1 MAGIKKPAVAGQFYS
16 KDPEELRSEVRAH
29 IDKAEIPPPDK
40 RVVAM
45 MVPHAAHFYSGAAA
59 GHGYCL
65 VEGQPIDT
73 VVLFGLSH
81 RVPCRASILEAER
94 YQTPLGMAVVD
105 TDLVASIRERL
116 PWLTYQAQPHAQEH
130 SVEVQIP
137 FIQVALP
144 DAKIV
149 EILLQ
154 ADDPETCAELG
165 HAVAAAIQATP
176 EKRVL
181 VVGSSDMSH
190 FQSGENARRVDS
202 KTLNTLKTL
211 NLEEIRSD
219 IELTES
225 SFSGHD
231 CALCAK
237 GAVYAA
243 LETAKALGATSADVV
258 AYRNSGDVVP
268 MHETGG
274 RVVGYGVL
282 AIYSE
287 EDAESQLSGP
297 SETLLN
303 EEQQRELLR
312 AARRS
317 IASGLRNEPLPLL
330 GDEAFLKF
338 ERGLFVSLHCAGRLR
353 GCLGRFEAGGAPLG
367 ELVPVMAREAAAHD
381 PRFSPVQEMEL
392 AGIDLEVSV
401 LTPMRRIEDPG
412 QVEPGR
418 HGLYITG
425 YDRFGRQ
432 RSGTLLPQVAAEHGW
447 DRETFLQQTC
457 NKAGL
462 DLDVWRDSRTELFV
476 YEAQVFGEKT
486 LGLWPPQ

>member
-1 MAGIKKPAVAGQFYS
+1 M
-16 KDPEELRSEVRAH
+16 LRSEVRAH
-29 IDKAEIPPPDK
+29 IDEAEVPPSDK
-40 RVVAM
+40 HVIAM

-59 GHGYCL
+59 GHGYRL

-81 RVPCRASILEAER
+81 RVPCRASILEVDR
-94 YQTPLGMAVVD
+94 YQTPLGETPVD

-116 PWLTYQAQPHAQEH
+116 PWLTYQTKPHAQEH

-144 DAKIV
+144 NAKIV

-154 ADDPETCAELG
+154 ADDPEICAELG

-181 VVGSSDMSH
+181 VVGSSDMTH
-190 FQSGENARRVDS
+190 FQNGENATRTDN
-202 KTLNTLKTL
+202 KTLNILKTL
-211 NLEEIRSD
+211 NIQSIRSEID
-219 IELTES
+219 STES
-225 SFSGHD
+225 GFSGHD

-237 GAVYAA
+237 GAVYAT
-243 LETAKALGATSADVV
+243 LETATALGATSADVV

-268 MHETGG
+268 MQETGG

-282 AIYSE
+282 AIFGEENAEPSQSE
-287 EDAESQLSGP
+287 P

-303 EEQQRELLR
+303 QEQQRRLLFT
-312 AARRS
+312 ARHS
-317 IASGLRNEPLPLL
+317 IATGLRGEPLPLL
-330 GDEAFLKF
+330 SDEAFLML
-338 ERGLFVSLHCAGRLR
+338 ERGLFVTLHSSGRLR
-353 GCLGRFEAGGAPLG
+353 GCLGRFESGGTPLG
-367 ELVPVMAREAAAHD
+367 ELVSVMAREAAEHD
-381 PRFSPVQEMEL
+381 PRFAPVQEMEL
-392 AGIDLEVSV
+392 AGIDLEISV
-401 LTPMRRIEDPG
+401 LTPMRPIEDPG

-425 YDRFGRQ
+425 YDTFGRQ

-462 DLDVWRDSRTELFV
+462 DVDAWRTSQTELFV
-476 YEAQVFGEKT
+476 YEAQVFGEKS
-486 LGLWPPQ
+486 LGLWPLR